1 MIHVCFGLHD
11 ATGRYAKFTG
21 TAMLSL
27 FDNTNSDVTVHILHD
42 NTLTQD
48 NRDKFAYIAGRYG
61 QRVKFY
67 NVETLCADK
76 IAEMVS
82 LVPAVKNSRVSVG
95 AFYRLL
101 IPQLLP
107 PEIKKAIY
115 LDSDMLVNLDI
126 AELWRIE
133 LGDKPLAAVPEII
146 ASPQQHK
153 RYSQGIIKAGFVTFE
168 DYFNSGVLVMNLSR
182 LRVAEELIM
191 SGVKWRGEHP
201 ECWCFDQDI
210 WNYLFAKNYIKLSAT
225 FDIFVRDARVRNE
238 NYILQAIYHYAD
250 SDNGKGYGLD
260 TRDAFNN
267 LWLSY
272 FARTPWF
279 NAETIGRLYAGFQ
292 QIHVSLKQA
301 MINVSAIMSGKT
313 RTFLT
318 FPANLEATRE
328 LFAVKADE
336 KIILA
341 DDQYTLQKLLDA
353 MKKARGKKVFFIMLP
368 GFPYQVLMEA
378 GFLPGKDFVDGMGF
392 LSEEQGVPLNSHH
405 LLKAM

>member
-11 ATGRYAKFTG
+11 ATGRYSKFTG

-82 LVPAVKNSRVSVG
+82 LVPAVKNSHVSVG

-101 IPQLLP
+101 ISQILP
-107 PEIKKAIY
+107 FDIEKIIY
-115 LDSDMLVNLDI
+115 LDSDIAINRDINELWQVNLNGKI
-126 AELWRIE
+126 
-133 LGDKPLAAVPEII
+133 LAAVSE
-146 ASPQQHK
+146 
-153 RYSQGIIKAGFVTFE
+153 GICGTDTNTLFLCTSGLIKHE
-168 DYFNSGVLVMNLSR
+168 EYFNSGVMLVDLKQ
-182 LRVAEELIM
+182 LRKEETTIM
-191 SGVKWRGEHP
+191 EGAAFRGAHP
-201 ECWCFDQDI
+201 QCICFDQDI
-210 WNYLFAKNYIKLSAT
+210 LNYCFAKRSLKLPSD
-225 FDIFVRDARVRNE
+225 FNVFVVHARTRKETVVGKK
-238 NYILQAIYHYAD
+238 IYHYAGD
-250 SDNGKGYGLD
+250 SSFNLD
-260 TRDAFNN
+260 RRDTLNQ

-328 LFAVKADE
+328 LFAVKENE

-341 DDQYTLQKLLDA
+341 DDQYTLQNLFDA

-378 GFLPGKDFVDGMGF
+378 GFLPGKDFVDGMEF